1 MKRCIAHTGHH
12 EVARTRGD
20 ERSDACSDACSGKA
34 Q

>member
-20 ERSDACSDACSGKA
+20 ERSDACSGKA